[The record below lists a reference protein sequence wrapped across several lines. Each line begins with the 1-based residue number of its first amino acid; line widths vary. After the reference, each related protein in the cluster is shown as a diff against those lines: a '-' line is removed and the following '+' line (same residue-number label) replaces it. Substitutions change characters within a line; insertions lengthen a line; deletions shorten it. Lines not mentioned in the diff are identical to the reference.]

1 MNAKRKPSASS
12 RPRSKGKRAGDT
24 LIGNAVIEG
33 LKLAARHV
41 RGEVALSGYALIEGR
56 DVRKL
61 RVRQGLT
68 RKAFAERYGLD
79 PRTVEGWEQERFG
92 MDRSARVLLSV
103 IAHEPEA
110 VVRSLRQGA

>member
-1 MNAKRKPSASS
+1 MKTKKKPSARSS
-12 RPRSKGKRAGDT
+12 PRSSGKRVGDV
-24 LIGNAVIEG
+24 LIEG
-33 LKLAARHV
+33 LELAVRHA
-41 RGEVALSGYALIEGR
+41 RGEVALPGYTLIDGR

-103 IAHEPEA
+103 IANEPEA
-110 VVRSLRQGA
+110 VIRSLRKGA

>member
-1 MNAKRKPSASS
+1 MKTRKKPSVRS
-12 RPRSKGKRAGDT
+12 RPRSTGKPVGKA
-24 LIGNAVIEG
+24 LVEG
-33 LKLAARHV
+33 LALAIRHA
-41 RGEVALSGYALIEGR
+41 RGEVALPGYALIDGR

-79 PRTVEGWEQERFG
+79 QRTVEGWEQERFG
-92 MDRSARVLLSV
+92 MDRSVRVLLSV

-110 VVRSLRQGA
+110 VVRSLRKGM

>member
-1 MNAKRKPSASS
+1 VIQ
-12 RPRSKGKRAGDT
+12 G
-24 LIGNAVIEG
+24 LQIAV
-33 LKLAARHV
+33 RHA
-41 RGEVALSGYALIEGR
+41 RGEVELPGYRLIAGS

-61 RVRQGLT
+61 RTRQGLT

-92 MDRSARVLLSV
+92 LDRSARVLLSV

-110 VVRSLRQGA
+110 VVRSLAAGVRESSAQDHRRQ